1 MITICFHDD
10 ELLNIHHL
18 GIMYRKMH
26 VDRILDL
33 GIRVLLAFYLYMKEI
48 IKKQLVV
55 CYLYFGLQE
64 LLDFLTFFIYNM

>member
-1 MITICFHDD
+1 MIIICFHDD
-10 ELLNIHHL
+10 VLLSIHHL
-18 GIMYRKMH
+18 DIMYRKMH

-55 CYLYFGLQE
+55 CYLFFGLQE